1 MVFLRTTFDTQTLL
15 KRKYQSYIMFDLQ
28 LVPLLLNFY
37 GLSFKLYKLH
47 VKTK

>member
-1 MVFLRTTFDTQTLL
+1 MVFLRTTSDTQTLL

-28 LVPLLLNFY
+28 LV
-37 GLSFKLYKLH
+37 SFKLYKLH